1 MFRLTRARCCLVM
14 LCWAIGGCERSPQR
28 GVLDGDVANGRLL
41 LRQFGCGACHVI
53 PGVATAQGQVGP
65 PLGGVANRVYL
76 AGSLPNSPEA
86 MLKFIRAPQAVSPR
100 TIMPDLG
107 VGEAHGRD
115 MVAFLYTLK

>member
-1 MFRLTRARCCLVM
+1 
-14 LCWAIGGCERSPQR
+14 
-28 GVLDGDVANGRLL
+28 VLDGDVANGRLL